1 MQVGH
6 VLGCCSFGGLRC
18 PVQDQ
23 LGEKWCLERE
33 SGLWEEEEQGVCS
46 DHVPRW
52 LPFAL
57 WLLSEESAL
66 CHLLSMWM
74 QEPELDRRE
83 VARAGTVLGRSE
95 GVLQGQ

>member
-1 MQVGH
+1 M
-6 VLGCCSFGGLRC
+6 R
-18 PVQDQ
+18 DQ